1 MLNRLELREKER
13 EFLAQESKKSP
24 ELFCEQ
30 TFVDNAELLDR
41 FGIFIENQEKL
52 PAGFLKFL
60 PSDFIV
66 EEVSQSGDIFSVD
79 YENVFKEDDIIEDR
93 PTIYATLVKCQMSTI
108 EVVDELKEFL
118 ECEQKQ
124 IQYSGIKDKNAITSQ
139 KLSFRNISEIR
150 LSKINSPFYF
160 LRDVSGGNGVVSIG
174 GIKGNRFIILVRTDK
189 NFNSEDF
196 LKKLEKI
203 DKEGFYNFYYLQRFG
218 TPRLSNYLWAVLI
231 LKGKYKEAVEGFLT
245 DVGEREMP
253 FFKNLRQEIK
263 KYLGDW
269 KAIKKIISNFPTILT
284 NEIKVTSY
292 LENNPTDY
300 KGALSQIS
308 EQTTLWLYALS
319 SFLFNK
325 KLSEMIR
332 NNKEISIKFPLFIS
346 QNQDDQLFYKDLL
359 EDMGVYPP
367 LFKNFFSISNIIL
380 KERQEKTRV
389 KAEIRKCEII
399 KEGVII
405 DFILSKAVYATTF
418 LSNFFNLTSGVASE
432 EISKEQI
439 DLKKQLGYQSIQETL
454 KYFDKVIV
462 KKEENL

>member
-160 LRDVSGGNGVVSIG
+160 LIDVS
-174 GIKGNRFIILVRTDK
+174 
-189 NFNSEDF
+189 
-196 LKKLEKI
+196 
-203 DKEGFYNFYYLQRFG
+203 
-218 TPRLSNYLWAVLI
+218 
-231 LKGKYKEAVEGFLT
+231 
-245 DVGEREMP
+245 
-253 FFKNLRQEIK
+253 
-263 KYLGDW
+263 
-269 KAIKKIISNFPTILT
+269 
-284 NEIKVTSY
+284 
-292 LENNPTDY
+292 
-300 KGALSQIS
+300 
-308 EQTTLWLYALS
+308 
-319 SFLFNK
+319 
-325 KLSEMIR
+325 
-332 NNKEISIKFPLFIS
+332 
-346 QNQDDQLFYKDLL
+346 
-359 EDMGVYPP
+359 
-367 LFKNFFSISNIIL
+367 
-380 KERQEKTRV
+380 
-389 KAEIRKCEII
+389 
-399 KEGVII
+399 
-405 DFILSKAVYATTF
+405 
-418 LSNFFNLTSGVASE
+418 
-432 EISKEQI
+432 
-439 DLKKQLGYQSIQETL
+439 
-454 KYFDKVIV
+454 
-462 KKEENL
+462 